1 MYLYQAARR
10 KQERIIKV
18 LIILCFTG
26 ILLFIVEYG
35 NAGTGFQ
42 KGLTKIFYQ
51 EMVSY
56 CVPLL
61 GYYDSPAVEKSVQD
75 YILGYFFPVLER
87 GREEIY
93 YQTEIE
99 SDFSYEM
106 ILALEAAD
114 ENYVDVA
121 TGQVV
126 GDTSMEE
133 IVVDDGL
140 LEQIRQDN
148 EQSMWNGAQM
158 PGIGEAENL
167 GKEMGA
173 ETGVESEAVANVT
186 SGKVQKMIIYSREKL
201 ADFDYLIQNFYRIDK
216 TTTINSEQ
224 LNATEMIAKDMTL
237 THDAGSPQILIYHT
251 HSQEG
256 YVDSIAGD
264 ASTTVVGVG
273 DYLTELLQE
282 QYGLNVIHHTGQ
294 YDVETRDDAY
304 ALAGPAIEK
313 ILAENPS
320 IEVVIDLH
328 RDGVGEDTR
337 LVTNIDG
344 VDMAKIMFVN
354 GLSRTTSVGEIGYLY
369 NPNLADNLAFSFQ
382 TQLAIAEYYPGLSRG
397 VYLKGYRYNLHYC
410 PKSLL
415 VEVGAQTNTVQ
426 EAMNAMVP
434 LADALNK
441 VVTGE
446 SGT

>member
-1 MYLYQAARR
+1 
-10 KQERIIKV
+10 
-18 LIILCFTG
+18 
-26 ILLFIVEYG
+26 
-35 NAGTGFQ
+35 
-42 KGLTKIFYQ
+42 
-51 EMVSY
+51 MVDY
-56 CVPLL
+56 CIPLL
-61 GYYDSPAVEKSVQD
+61 GYYDGPATEKSVQD
-75 YILGYFFPVLER
+75 YILGYFFPVLEQ
-87 GREEIY
+87 GREVIY

-106 ILALEAAD
+106 ILAMEAAD
-114 ENYVDVA
+114 ENYVDTV

-126 GDTSMEE
+126 GDIDIEE
-133 IVVDDGL
+133 LEADDGM
-140 LEQIRQDN
+140 LEQTGQD
-148 EQSMWNGAQM
+148 EIEGSSDVSVTA
-158 PGIGEAENL
+158 L
-167 GKEMGA
+167 TGK
-173 ETGVESEAVANVT
+173 TKKAVT
-186 SGKVQKMIIYSREKL
+186 YSREKL
-201 ADFDYLIQNFYRIDK
+201 ADFDYLIQNFYRVDK
-216 TTTINSEQ
+216 TTTINSQQ
-224 LNATEMIAKDMTL
+224 LNATEMLEKDMTL
-237 THDAGSPQILIYHT
+237 THDAKSPQILIYHT

-256 YVDSIAGD
+256 YVDSVAGD
-264 ASTTVVGVG
+264 VSTTVVGVG
-273 DYLTELLQE
+273 DYLTKLLQE

-304 ALAGPAIEK
+304 ALAGPAVEK

-382 TQLAIAEYYPGLSRG
+382 TQLATSEYYPGLSRG

-434 LADALNK
+434 LADILNK
-441 VVTGE
+441 VVTGHN
-446 SGT
+446 GT